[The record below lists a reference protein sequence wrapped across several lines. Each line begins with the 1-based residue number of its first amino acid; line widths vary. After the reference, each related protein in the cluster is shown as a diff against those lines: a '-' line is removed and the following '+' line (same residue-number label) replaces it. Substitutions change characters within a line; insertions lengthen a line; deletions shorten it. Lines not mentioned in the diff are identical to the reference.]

1 MFIPYEFIGIFFV
14 MLMVSVWYN
23 HRVGF
28 KKGAQLGYYAGI
40 HGSLTYLNKD
50 DINLYG
56 TIVENGE
63 ERRATI
69 DELTIYIHNR
79 TLEDR
84 KV

>member
-1 MFIPYEFIGIFFV
+1 MFISYELIGVFFV
-14 MLMVSVWYN
+14 MLMASVWYN
-23 HRVGF
+23 HRMGYR
-28 KKGAQLGYYAGI
+28 KGAQAGYFAGI
-40 HGSLTYLNKD
+40 HSSLTYLNKD